1 MKKFELEIDLRLC
14 QEVPPPEGEGDEGG
28 GTGSSG
34 SGDDQGA
41 GNEGTTP
48 GEGDNDGGG
57 GAAGDSTIVI
67 KPIIDPIIGLGPFG
81 SEDEDEE
88 NN

>member
-14 QEVPPPEGEGDEGG
+14 QEVPPPEGEGNEGG

-41 GNEGTTP
+41 GDDE
-48 GEGDNDGGG
+48 GG
-57 GAAGDSTIVI
+57 GAAGDSILI
-67 KPIIDPIIGLGPFG
+67 PKPLDPDPLWPPIGI
-81 SEDEDEE
+81 
-88 NN
+88 

>member
-14 QEVPPPEGEGDEGG
+14 QEVPPTEGDSGG

-48 GEGDNDGGG
+48 GEGGNNGDGG
-57 GAAGDSTIVI
+57 GAAGNGDLVI
-67 KPIIDPIIGLGPFG
+67 KPLDPDPLWPPIGI
-81 SEDEDEE
+81 
-88 NN
+88 